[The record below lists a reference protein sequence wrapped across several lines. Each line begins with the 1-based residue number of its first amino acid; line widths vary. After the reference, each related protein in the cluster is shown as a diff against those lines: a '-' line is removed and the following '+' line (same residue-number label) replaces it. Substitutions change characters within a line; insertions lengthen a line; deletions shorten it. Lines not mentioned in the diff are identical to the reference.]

1 MIHTFTIDDCKG
13 WDAAVAAYP
22 NRDVYYLSGYQKAFE
37 LIGDGQP
44 ILLEWRGDNGVSAI
58 CALML
63 RNIAADSRFAGK
75 LGAAEWFDAT
85 TPYGYGG
92 FIFNRNLE
100 GEELEAAGT
109 RLLAD
114 LREWG
119 QRNNIVS
126 IVMRMHPVLRNA
138 AEAEAFMDVLHLG
151 RTITLDLASEEVIN
165 ANIISK
171 NRNMIRK
178 AEKSGVVIKHGKG
191 MDLLDT
197 FKTIYEETMQRDH
210 AADYYY
216 FPRAFYESICT
227 DLADNHEIFY
237 AEHEGR
243 IISMA
248 IMIYAGECLNYH
260 LSGTLTD
267 FRHLAAGNLLLKTAA
282 EWGCRNGLKTFHL
295 GGGVGA
301 GEDSLYKFKAAF
313 NRNSNTEFAL
323 GRLILAPERYR
334 QLVELRKATGAFD
347 ENSRFFPLYR
357 S

>member
-1 MIHTFTIDDCKG
+1 MIRTYSIEDYLK
-13 WDAAVAAYP
+13 WDEVVASYA
-22 NRDVYYLSGYQKAFE
+22 NHDVYYVSGYQKAFE

-44 ILLEWRGDNGVSAI
+44 ILVEWIGANDTHAI

-63 RNIAADSRFAGK
+63 RNIASDRRFSGK
-75 LGAAEWFDAT
+75 ISNTEWFDAT

-92 FIFNRNLE
+92 FIFNRELTD
-100 GEELEAAGT
+100 EELEAVGKE
-109 RLLAD
+109 LLTD
-114 LREWG
+114 LEEWG
-119 QRNNIVS
+119 RENNIVS
-126 IVMRMHPVLRNA
+126 IVMRMHPVLNNA
-138 AEAEAFMDVLHLG
+138 REAEAFMDVLHLG
-151 RTITLDLASEEVIN
+151 RTITMDLTSEDVIN

-178 AEKSGVVIKHGKG
+178 AEKSGVIIKHGKG
-191 MDLLDT
+191 MELLDI
-197 FKTIYEETMQRDH
+197 FKDIYEETMKRDN

-216 FPRAFYESICT
+216 FDRPFYESISN

-237 AEHEGR
+237 AECNGR

-267 FRHLAAGNLLLKTAA
+267 YRHLAAGNLLLKEAA
-282 EWGCRNGLKTFHL
+282 LWGCRNGLKTFHL
-295 GGGVGA
+295 GGGVGS

-323 GRLILAPERYR
+323 GRLILDHERYD
-334 QLVELRKATGAFD
+334 QLVAIRQNGDDFD
-347 ENSRFFPLYR
+347 ETSRFFPLYR